1 MFGDGYPVATE
12 LSLSFTEIKLLT
24 QETYQ
29 KISKSAA
36 AKVAKKDIGEGSA
49 SLLDQQTGG

>member
-1 MFGDGYPVATE
+1 MFEDGYPVATE

-24 QETYQ
+24 QENYQ
-29 KISKSAA
+29 TISKSTRSEGH
-36 AKVAKKDIGEGSA
+36 DLGGGSA